1 MYTPGIEGRDDR
13 RVAGAAG
20 GGGALGATAA
30 VCAVGVEP
38 DTRFAAGGLPDRT
51 GAAGAAVEVRRE
63 GGAAAAGRFGRLL
76 AADGGAPPRVVEA
89 TARAAEPER
98 AGRFIEVSK
107 AKRAG
112 CATISG
118 LPASITGRTK
128 RELRGI

>member
-1 MYTPGIEGRDDR
+1 MYTPGIEGRDDG
-13 RVAGAAG
+13 RVAGAA

-30 VCAVGVEP
+30 VCAVGAGP
-38 DTRFAAGGLPDRT
+38 DARFAAGWLPDRT

-63 GGAAAAGRFGRLL
+63 DGAAVAGRFGRLL

-107 AKRAG
+107 ARRAG

-118 LPASITGRTK
+118 LLASITGRTK